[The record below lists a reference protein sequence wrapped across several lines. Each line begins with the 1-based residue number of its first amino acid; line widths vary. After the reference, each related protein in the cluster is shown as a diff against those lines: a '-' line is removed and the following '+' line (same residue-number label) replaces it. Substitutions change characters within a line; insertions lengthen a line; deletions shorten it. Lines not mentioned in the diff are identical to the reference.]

1 MYNGTVYTT
10 RNVKSGQCLSESDFP
25 EEPKEN
31 GKYLFG
37 WSYIEDYTQ
46 NFLTP
51 ETVINKDLTV
61 NAMMAD
67 IPYKVEII
75 NTGGGEL
82 KVSGLSNQ
90 KAPGETVLLYEDEK
104 YTTTYY
110 LKNLYAQEPDDL
122 VITDKTFI
130 MPECDVVIVAEF
142 GEKISVTFD
151 FNGGVYNDG
160 IPLTSHVTYVIPGES
175 ASPPQYQDLIVKDG
189 YTFVGWDREF
199 NNITEPITIKA
210 IWQLDETS
218 ETTTSETSVT
228 PEETT
233 TTEASETEPP
243 VTSVTTT
250 TEASQTPAQTTT
262 PPTTTPAQTT
272 NSRIIQNDDASIIFD
287 LSDAILP
294 EGVTGVSMDIEHVK
308 PSESEESGYRLVKKL
323 IDDNATIANLQNLV
337 LYDLKLVDLNGNPI
351 TNFEGIIKVKL
362 RIPEGMSGDLR
373 VYWYNTDTQE
383 LVDMNAVIEGD
394 YLVFETDHFS
404 YYTIAQIATEDPPS
418 VNPDTG
424 SGMLAVWWLFSA
436 IPLTASIVLGTKTK
450 KKHS

>member
-1 MYNGTVYTT
+1 
-10 RNVKSGQCLSESDFP
+10 
-25 EEPKEN
+25 
-31 GKYLFG
+31 
-37 WSYIEDYTQ
+37 
-46 NFLTP
+46 
-51 ETVINKDLTV
+51 
-61 NAMMAD
+61 
-67 IPYKVEII
+67 
-75 NTGGGEL
+75 
-82 KVSGLSNQ
+82 
-90 KAPGETVLLYEDEK
+90 
-104 YTTTYY
+104 
-110 LKNLYAQEPDDL
+110 
-122 VITDKTFI
+122 
-130 MPECDVVIVAEF
+130 
-142 GEKISVTFD
+142 
-151 FNGGVYNDG
+151 
-160 IPLTSHVTYVIPGES
+160 
-175 ASPPQYQDLIVKDG
+175 
-189 YTFVGWDREF
+189 VGWDREF

-233 TTEASETEPP
+233 TTEAPETEPPVTSVTTTTEASETEPP

-250 TEASQTPAQTTT
+250 TEASETEPPVTSVTTTTEASQTEPPVTSVTTTTEASETEPPVTSVTTTTEAPETEPPVTSVTTTTEASQTEPPVTSGTPLETTTTTASETQPPATSQTPAQTTT

-404 YYTIAQIATEDPPS
+404 YYAIAQIATEDPPS